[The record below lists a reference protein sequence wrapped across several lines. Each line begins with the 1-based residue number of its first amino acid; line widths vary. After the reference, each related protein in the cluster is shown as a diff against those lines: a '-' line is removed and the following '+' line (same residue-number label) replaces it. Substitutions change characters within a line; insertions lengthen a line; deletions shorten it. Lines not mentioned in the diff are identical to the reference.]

1 MDSNLVNIGA
11 SLAVGLGLS
20 LVFTPLAR
28 WFARKIGII
37 DQPGPRKIHS
47 TPTPRL
53 GGLAIY
59 LAFFISAFLFLKFD
73 QQLVAILISS
83 SLLLLVSI
91 IDDRWHVPAFIR
103 FFVHIVAVVILL
115 YKGIRIELIQIPYLS
130 FPIAVLWIV
139 GVCNAFN
146 AMDSADGLLGG
157 MTVIYCIIF
166 AIISFFYQQYFVT
179 LCCAALAGATLGF
192 LRYNFNKA
200 SIFLGD
206 NGSTFL
212 GFVIAA
218 LILRGIGPKN
228 IVVPVLIIGLPIYD
242 IILVHLRRY
251 LAGTT
256 NLVELLAST
265 GKDHLFHRLASSGL
279 SRQKAVF
286 VVYFYTIV
294 TAVIALLFIKPN
306 VVQQVIT
313 LIIIGLMI
321 FYAETLTV
329 QPEEML
335 STIHHSK
342 PDIWEDEIE
351 EVVKTLRSGFI
362 SQGEKVLDFEAHAG
376 RFVGRN
382 YAVAVNSGTAA
393 IHLALIALG
402 VEDGDEVIMPS
413 YVCTSVLNPVKYLR
427 ANPVLVDAHEN
438 CFNMSVDGVKKALS
452 KKTKAII
459 VPHLFGCPA
468 PIDEITAFGVPVIED
483 CAQAIGGT
491 YKGHELGSYGA
502 ISICSFYATKMMTT
516 GQGGMLLTDDEK
528 LFRTIVDLREYDN
541 RPDYKPRY
549 NYMLTDIQAAL
560 GLAQLERLPEFVRAR
575 RMIARKY
582 SASFSSL
589 DLTLP
594 AANSNKENVFFRYI
608 AITDGDFDDVLA
620 QYHHLGIDVRK
631 PVFKPLHRY
640 LELDP
645 ALFPRAETLEKQAFS
660 IPIYPSLS
668 GKDIERIVETTGKIF
683 TV

>member
-1 MDSNLVNIGA
+1 MDFIIKNVVV
-11 SLAVGLGLS
+11 SLAAGLGLS
-20 LVFTPLAR
+20 LVFTPLTR
-28 WFARKIGII
+28 WLARKIGII

-59 LAFFISAFLFLKFD
+59 LAFFISAFLCLKFD
-73 QQLVAILISS
+73 HQLMAILISS
-83 SLLLLVSI
+83 SLLLVVSI
-91 IDDRWHVPAFIR
+91 VDDKWPVPAFIR
-103 FFVHIVAVVILL
+103 FFIHIVAVVILL
-115 YKGIRIELIQIPYLS
+115 YKGIQIELIEIPYIS

-166 AIISFFYQQYFVT
+166 AVISFFYKQYFVT
-179 LCCAALAGATLGF
+179 VCCAALAGATLGF
-192 LRYNFNKA
+192 LRYNFKKA

-251 LAGTT
+251 LAGTR

-286 VVYFYTIV
+286 VIYFYTIV

-329 QPEEML
+329 QPEEKL

-342 PDIWEDEIE
+342 PDIWEDEID
-351 EVVKTLRSGFI
+351 EVSKTLRSGFI
-362 SQGEKVLDFEAHAG
+362 SQGERVLDFEAQMG
-376 RFVGRN
+376 RFTGRK
-382 YAVAVNSGTAA
+382 YSVAVNNGTAA

-402 VEDGDEVIMPS
+402 VGEDDEVILPS
-413 YVCTSVLNPVKYLR
+413 YVCTAVLNPVKYLR
-427 ANPVLVDAHEN
+427 AVPVLVDAKQD
-438 CFNMSVDGVKKALS
+438 CFNMCVEGVKAALS
-452 KKTKAII
+452 SRTKAVI

-468 PIDEITAFGVPVIED
+468 SIDRIIDLGVPVIED

-491 YKGHELGSYGA
+491 YKGREIGSYGA

-516 GQGGMLLTDDEK
+516 GQGGMLLTDDEE
-528 LFRTIVDLREYDN
+528 LFRTILDLREYDN
-541 RPDYKPRY
+541 RSDYKPRY

-560 GLAQLERLPEFVRAR
+560 GLPQLERLPEFVRSR
-575 RMIARKY
+575 RIIARKY
-582 SASFSSL
+582 NTSFSSL
-589 DLTLP
+589 GLTLP
-594 AANSNKENVFFRYI
+594 AANSNNENVFFRYI
-608 AITDGDFDDVLA
+608 AIADGDRDDVMA
-620 QYHHLGIDVRK
+620 QYHHLGIDVKK

-640 LELDP
+640 LDLDP
-645 ALFPRAETLEKQAFS
+645 ALFPRAEVLEKQAFS

-668 GKDIERIVETTGKIF
+668 GKDIERIVEATGEIF
-683 TV
+683 TA